1 MNKRQRK
8 QAKKLRERQ
17 RRETQV
23 PETTPT
29 GSQQSQG
36 IATNLKA
43 KSTPTPAGRPHLFT
57 IIVSG
62 IVMLTGLITL
72 YWNLAQPDLR
82 YVPRSDPELMTVLE
96 TKFDSSGN
104 LIHNLRARPTFT
116 NYSFKP
122 GFIDKAEFVPQTIAT
137 LPDIKVTGI
146 NKTRIF
152 WHQEKQV
159 EITFL
164 MAVPTDVANNPNS
177 TRELAMEEVL
187 SVFDNTGKKVDHLQ
201 NGLFGRIHFDLKDV
215 VNTRPT
221 PDPGK

>member
-1 MNKRQRK
+1 
-8 QAKKLRERQ
+8 
-17 RRETQV
+17 
-23 PETTPT
+23 
-29 GSQQSQG
+29 
-36 IATNLKA
+36 
-43 KSTPTPAGRPHLFT
+43 
-57 IIVSG
+57 
-62 IVMLTGLITL
+62 MLTGLITL